1 MNPEQAEVLLCR
13 HCAFERV
20 RDADG
25 RLRERI
31 PEAGLR
37 AAGTLA
43 ERLAALPGEGVL
55 YSGPR
60 ERAIETARPL
70 ADRLALTLY
79 VDPDLDELRL
89 GRHPDLDAAA
99 TARISGAG
107 PEPTGSSG
115 PGRCRD
121 LRATRAARPGHAAR
135 GGPRGR
141 GPSGGGGDP
150 RRPDRG
156 GAADPRPGAGPGP
169 AAADHRSRLDH
180 CAPTLVR
187 ALKPG
192 AGAAILRA
200 AIHSRPPL
208 RSRA

>member
-37 AAGTLA
+37 AAVALT

-99 TARISGAG
+99 TARIWEQARSRPDLPALAGAETFEQLG
-107 PEPTGSSG
+107 RRGLATLRGAVRAAGGRRVVAVTHGGLIEAVLQTLDREQGRAPQPRIIDHGSITALRPW
-115 PGRCRD
+115 PGR
-121 LRATRAARPGHAAR
+121 
-135 GGPRGR
+135 
-141 GPSGGGGDP
+141 
-150 RRPDRG
+150 
-156 GAADPRPGAGPGP
+156 
-169 AAADHRSRLDH
+169 
-180 CAPTLVR
+180 
-187 ALKPG
+187 
-192 AGAAILRA
+192 
-200 AIHSRPPL
+200 
-208 RSRA
+208 